1 MLNEEYELLVYDIVY
16 ETLLEVYQSY
26 EEVEPI
32 SEEYLLERKSD
43 FEKIASKYISSKL
56 KEAQARR
63 QHVDEYRRR
72 AAEINNTTDAKEK
85 KRLER
90 QQQNARIKYGVND
103 QSKHPEEHVAD
114 AVGKG
119 VEAVKKGVK
128 WLGDKVKQ
136 VHQKQQQKNQ
146 NRPIGLSSLNKQ
158 TT

>member
-72 AAEINNTTDAKEK
+72 AAEINNTTDA
-85 KRLER
+85 
-90 QQQNARIKYGVND
+90 
-103 QSKHPEEHVAD
+103 
-114 AVGKG
+114 VGKG

-136 VHQKQQQKNQ
+136 AHQQQQQKNQ

-158 TT
+158 T

>member
-72 AAEINNTTDAKEK
+72 ATEINNTTDAKEK

-136 VHQKQQQKNQ
+136 AHQKQQQKDQ

>member
-1 MLNEEYELLVYDIVY
+1 MINEEYELLVYDIVY

-43 FEKIASKYISSKL
+43 IEKIASKYISSKL

-85 KRLER
+85 KRLEKEK
-90 QQQNARIKYGVND
+90 IKKYYKMLVNF
-103 QSKHPEEHVAD
+103 
-114 AVGKG
+114 
-119 VEAVKKGVK
+119 KKGA
-128 WLGDKVKQ
+128 
-136 VHQKQQQKNQ
+136 
-146 NRPIGLSSLNKQ
+146 
-158 TT
+158 